1 MDRKIMLGRMRKSPQ
16 FIVGSILVFIL
27 LIVALTSKYIAP
39 CDPNAVNTAIRLQP
53 PGFVDENGVKYLL
66 GTDQQGRDILSR
78 LLVGSTASIF
88 ISIVATAVVTV
99 VGTALGV
106 WAGYKGGIIDNI
118 VMRGTEVTMAVPTL
132 TLGIVIVAVFGASIP
147 NLILI
152 MVINSWNGFARI
164 AGNNVMVIKNR
175 EFVQASKAL
184 GAKSLNIMWKQIF
197 PNITTPLIIQA
208 SGSFGSIILVESSLS
223 YLYLGIQAPQP
234 SWGNMIADCRNF
246 LPVAP
251 WTVIAP
257 GVALMIAVLGFNL
270 LGDGLRDILDPKQR
284 R

>member
-1 MDRKIMLGRMRKSPQ
+1 MDKKIMLKRMRRSPQ
-16 FIVGSILVFIL
+16 FIVGSILVLFLLFIAVFAKL
-27 LIVALTSKYIAP
+27 LAP
-39 CDPNAVNTAIRLQP
+39 CDPNAVNTALRLKP
-53 PGFVDENGVKYLL
+53 PGFANDGVTYLL
-66 GTDQQGRDILSR
+66 GTDHQGRDILSR
-78 LLVGSTASIF
+78 LLVGSSASIF
-88 ISIVATAVVTV
+88 ISIVATVSVTI
-99 VGTALGV
+99 VGTSLGI
-106 WAGYKGGIIDNI
+106 WAGYKGGLVDNI
-118 VMRGTEVTMAVPTL
+118 VMRATEVTMAVPTL

-152 MVINSWNGFARI
+152 MVINTWNGFARI
-164 AGNNVMVIKNR
+164 ARNNVMVIKNR
-175 EFVQASKAL
+175 EFVQASKVL
-184 GAKSLNIMWKQIF
+184 GAKSFTIMWKQIF

-257 GVALMIAVLGFNL
+257 GMALMIAVLGFNL

>member
-1 MDRKIMLGRMRKSPQ
+1 MDKKIMLRRMRRSPQ
-16 FIVGSILVFIL
+16 FVVGSILVVFLLFI
-27 LIVALTSKYIAP
+27 ALFSEYLAP
-39 CDPNAVNTAIRLQP
+39 CDPNAVNTAIRLKP
-53 PGFVDENGVKYLL
+53 PGFTDNGITYYL

-78 LLVGSTASIF
+78 LLVGSSASIF
-88 ISIVATAVVTV
+88 ISITATIAVTI
-99 VGTALGV
+99 VGTSLGI

-152 MVINSWNGFARI
+152 MVVNAWNGFARI
-164 AGNNVMVIKNR
+164 ARNNVMVIKNR
-175 EFVQASKAL
+175 EFVQASKVL
-184 GAKSLNIMWKQIF
+184 GAKSFTIMWKQIF

-208 SGSFGSIILVESSLS
+208 SGQFGSIILVESSLS

-257 GVALMIAVLGFNL
+257 GVALMIAVLGFKL
-270 LGDGLRDILDPKQR
+270 LGDGLRDVLDPKQR

>member
-1 MDRKIMLGRMRKSPQ
+1 MDKKIMLKRMRRSPQ
-16 FIVGSILVFIL
+16 FIVGSILVLFLLFIAVFAKL
-27 LIVALTSKYIAP
+27 LAP
-39 CDPNAVNTAIRLQP
+39 CDPNAVNTALRLKP
-53 PGFVDENGVKYLL
+53 PGFANGGVTYLL
-66 GTDQQGRDILSR
+66 GTDHQGRDILSR
-78 LLVGSTASIF
+78 LLVGSSASIF
-88 ISIVATAVVTV
+88 ISIVATVSVTI
-99 VGTALGV
+99 VGTSLGI
-106 WAGYKGGIIDNI
+106 WAGYKGGLVDNI
-118 VMRGTEVTMAVPTL
+118 VMRATEVTMAVPTL

-152 MVINSWNGFARI
+152 MVINTWNGFARI
-164 AGNNVMVIKNR
+164 ARNNVMVIKNR
-175 EFVQASKAL
+175 EFVQASKVL
-184 GAKSLNIMWKQIF
+184 GAKSFTIMWKQIF

-257 GVALMIAVLGFNL
+257 GMALMIAVLGFNL

>member
-1 MDRKIMLGRMRKSPQ
+1 MDKKIMLRRMRRSPQ
-16 FIVGSILVFIL
+16 FVVGSILVVLLLFI
-27 LIVALTSKYIAP
+27 ALFSSYIAP
-39 CDPNAVNTAIRLQP
+39 CDPNAVNTAIRLKP
-53 PGFVDENGVKYLL
+53 PGFTDNGITYYL

-78 LLVGSTASIF
+78 LLVGSSASIF
-88 ISIVATAVVTV
+88 ISITATIAVTI
-99 VGTALGV
+99 VGTSLGI

-132 TLGIVIVAVFGASIP
+132 TLGVVIVAVFGASIP

-152 MVINSWNGFARI
+152 MVVNAWNGFARI
-164 AGNNVMVIKNR
+164 ARNNVMVIKNR
-175 EFVQASKAL
+175 EFVQASKVL
-184 GAKSLNIMWKQIF
+184 GASSFTIMWKQIF

-270 LGDGLRDILDPKQR
+270 LGDGLRDVLDPKQR

>member
-1 MDRKIMLGRMRKSPQ
+1 MDKKIMLKRMRRSPQ
-16 FIVGSILVFIL
+16 FIVGSILVLFLLFIAVFAKIL
-27 LIVALTSKYIAP
+27 AP
-39 CDPNAVNTAIRLQP
+39 CDPNAVNTALRLKP
-53 PGFVDENGVKYLL
+53 PGFANGGITYLL
-66 GTDQQGRDILSR
+66 GTDHQGRDILSR
-78 LLVGSTASIF
+78 LLVGSSASIF
-88 ISIVATAVVTV
+88 ISIVATVSVTI
-99 VGTALGV
+99 VGTSLGI
-106 WAGYKGGIIDNI
+106 WAGYKGGLIDNI
-118 VMRGTEVTMAVPTL
+118 VMRASEVTMAVPTL

-152 MVINSWNGFARI
+152 MVINTWNGFARI
-164 AGNNVMVIKNR
+164 ARNNVMVIKNR
-175 EFVQASKAL
+175 EFVQASKVL
-184 GAKSLNIMWKQIF
+184 GAKSFTIMWKQIF

-257 GVALMIAVLGFNL
+257 GMALMIAVLGFNL

>member
-1 MDRKIMLGRMRKSPQ
+1 MDKKILLRRMRRSPQ
-16 FIVGSILVFIL
+16 FVVGSILVAIL
-27 LIVALTSKYIAP
+27 LFVALFAKYIAP
-39 CDPNAVNTAIRLQP
+39 YDPNVVNTAIRLKP
-53 PGFVDENGVKYLL
+53 PGFVDQGMTYYL

-78 LLVGSTASIF
+78 LLIGSSASIF
-88 ISIVATAVVTV
+88 ISIVATVAVTII
-99 VGTALGV
+99 GTSLGI

-118 VMRGTEVTMAVPTL
+118 VMRATEVTMAVPTL

-152 MVINSWNGFARI
+152 MVVNSWNGFARI
-164 AGNNVMVIKNR
+164 ARNNVMVIKNR
-175 EFVQASKAL
+175 EFVQASKVL
-184 GAKSLNIMWKQIF
+184 GAKSFNIMWKQIF

-270 LGDGLRDILDPKQR
+270 LGDGLRDVLDPKQR

>member
-1 MDRKIMLGRMRKSPQ
+1 MDKKILLRRMRRSPQ
-16 FIVGSILVFIL
+16 FVVGGILVVFLLFI
-27 LIVALTSKYIAP
+27 ALFAKWIAP
-39 CDPNAVNTAIRLQP
+39 NDPNVVNTMIRLKP
-53 PGFVDENGVKYLL
+53 PGFVDNGVTYYL

-78 LLVGSTASIF
+78 LLVGSSASIF
-88 ISIVATAVVTV
+88 IYIVATVAVTII
-99 VGTALGV
+99 GTSLGI

-118 VMRGTEVTMAVPTL
+118 IMRATEVTMAVPTL

-152 MVINSWNGFARI
+152 MVVNSWNGFARI
-164 AGNNVMVIKNR
+164 ARNNVMVIKNR
-175 EFVQASKAL
+175 EFVQASKVL
-184 GAKSLNIMWKQIF
+184 GAKSFNIMWKQIF

-270 LGDGLRDILDPKQR
+270 LGDGLRDVLDPKQR

>member
-1 MDRKIMLGRMRKSPQ
+1 MDKKIMLRRMRRSPQ
-16 FIVGSILVFIL
+16 FVVGSILVVFL
-27 LIVALTSKYIAP
+27 LFVALFAKYIAP
-39 CDPNAVNTAIRLQP
+39 CDPNIVNTIIRLKP
-53 PGFVDENGVKYLL
+53 PGFTDNGVTYYL

-78 LLVGSTASIF
+78 LLVGSSASIF
-88 ISIVATAVVTV
+88 ISVVATAAVTII
-99 VGTALGV
+99 GTSLGV

-118 VMRGTEVTMAVPTL
+118 VMRSTEVTMAVPTL

-152 MVINSWNGFARI
+152 MVVNSWNGFARI
-164 AGNNVMVIKNR
+164 ARNNVMVIKNR
-175 EFVQASKAL
+175 EFVQASRVL

-208 SGSFGSIILVESSLS
+208 SGSFGTIILVESSLS

-257 GVALMIAVLGFNL
+257 GVALMVAVLGFNL
-270 LGDGLRDILDPKQR
+270 LGDGLRDVLDPKQR

>member
-1 MDRKIMLGRMRKSPQ
+1 MDKKIMLRRMRRSPQ
-16 FIVGSILVFIL
+16 FVVGSILVIFL
-27 LIVALTSKYIAP
+27 LFVALFAKYIAP
-39 CDPNAVNTAIRLQP
+39 CDPNMVNTIIRLKP
-53 PGFVDENGVKYLL
+53 PGFTDNGITYYL

-78 LLVGSTASIF
+78 LLVGSSASIF
-88 ISIVATAVVTV
+88 ISVVATVAVTI
-99 VGTALGV
+99 VGTSLGV

-118 VMRGTEVTMAVPTL
+118 VMRSTEVTMAVPTL

-152 MVINSWNGFARI
+152 MVVNSWNGFARI
-164 AGNNVMVIKNR
+164 ARNNVMVIKNR
-175 EFVQASKAL
+175 EFVQASRVL
-184 GAKSLNIMWKQIF
+184 GAKSFNIMWKQIF

-257 GVALMIAVLGFNL
+257 GVALMVAVLGFNL
-270 LGDGLRDILDPKQR
+270 LGDGLRDVLDPKQR

>member
-1 MDRKIMLGRMRKSPQ
+1 
-16 FIVGSILVFIL
+16 
-27 LIVALTSKYIAP
+27 
-39 CDPNAVNTAIRLQP
+39 
-53 PGFVDENGVKYLL
+53 
-66 GTDQQGRDILSR
+66 
-78 LLVGSTASIF
+78 
-88 ISIVATAVVTV
+88 
-99 VGTALGV
+99 
-106 WAGYKGGIIDNI
+106 
-118 VMRGTEVTMAVPTL
+118 
-132 TLGIVIVAVFGASIP
+132 
-147 NLILI
+147 
-152 MVINSWNGFARI
+152 
-164 AGNNVMVIKNR
+164 MVIKNR

-184 GAKSLNIMWKQIF
+184 GSKSLNIMWKQIF

>member
-1 MDRKIMLGRMRKSPQ
+1 MDKKIMIRRMRRSPQ
-16 FIVGSILVFIL
+16 FVVGSILVVVL
-27 LIVALTSKYIAP
+27 LVVALFAKYIAP
-39 CDPNAVNTAIRLQP
+39 CDPNAVNTAIRLKP
-53 PGFVDENGVKYLL
+53 PGFVDGGIKYYL

-78 LLVGSTASIF
+78 LLVGSSASIF
-88 ISIVATAVVTV
+88 ISIVATVAVTII
-99 VGTALGV
+99 GTFLGI

-118 VMRGTEVTMAVPTL
+118 VMRATEVTMAVPTL

-152 MVINSWNGFARI
+152 MVVNSWNGFARI
-164 AGNNVMVIKNR
+164 ARNNVMVIKNR
-175 EFVQASKAL
+175 EFVQASKVL

-270 LGDGLRDILDPKQR
+270 LGDGLRDVLDPKQR

>member
-1 MDRKIMLGRMRKSPQ
+1 MDKKIMLKRMRRSPQ
-16 FIVGSILVFIL
+16 FIVGSILVLFLLFIAVFAKL
-27 LIVALTSKYIAP
+27 LAP
-39 CDPNAVNTAIRLQP
+39 CDPNAVNTALRLKP
-53 PGFVDENGVKYLL
+53 PGFANAGVTYLL
-66 GTDQQGRDILSR
+66 GTDHQGRDILSR
-78 LLVGSTASIF
+78 LLVGSSASIF
-88 ISIVATAVVTV
+88 ISIVATVSVTV
-99 VGTALGV
+99 VGTSLGI
-106 WAGYKGGIIDNI
+106 WAGYKGGLIDNI
-118 VMRGTEVTMAVPTL
+118 VMRATEVTMAVPTL

-152 MVINSWNGFARI
+152 MVINTWNGFARI
-164 AGNNVMVIKNR
+164 ARNNVMVIKNR
-175 EFVQASKAL
+175 EFVQASKVL
-184 GAKSLNIMWKQIF
+184 GAKSFTIMWKQIF

-257 GVALMIAVLGFNL
+257 GMALMIAVLGFNL

>member
-1 MDRKIMLGRMRKSPQ
+1 M
-16 FIVGSILVFIL
+16 
-27 LIVALTSKYIAP
+27 
-39 CDPNAVNTAIRLQP
+39 
-53 PGFVDENGVKYLL
+53 
-66 GTDQQGRDILSR
+66 
-78 LLVGSTASIF
+78 
-88 ISIVATAVVTV
+88 
-99 VGTALGV
+99 
-106 WAGYKGGIIDNI
+106 
-118 VMRGTEVTMAVPTL
+118 
-132 TLGIVIVAVFGASIP
+132 GASIP

-164 AGNNVMVIKNR
+164 ARNNVMVIKNR

>member
-1 MDRKIMLGRMRKSPQ
+1 MRRSPQ
-16 FIVGSILVFIL
+16 FVVGGILVVFLLFI
-27 LIVALTSKYIAP
+27 ALFAKWIAP
-39 CDPNAVNTAIRLQP
+39 NDPNVVNTMIRLKP
-53 PGFVDENGVKYLL
+53 PGFVDNGVTYYL

-78 LLVGSTASIF
+78 LLVGSSASIF
-88 ISIVATAVVTV
+88 ISIVATVAVTII
-99 VGTALGV
+99 GTSLGI

-118 VMRGTEVTMAVPTL
+118 IMRATEVTMAVPTL

-152 MVINSWNGFARI
+152 MVVNSWNGFARI
-164 AGNNVMVIKNR
+164 ARNNVMVIKNR
-175 EFVQASKAL
+175 EFVQASKVL
-184 GAKSLNIMWKQIF
+184 GAKSFNIMWKQIF

-270 LGDGLRDILDPKQR
+270 LGDGLRDVLDPKQR

>member
-1 MDRKIMLGRMRKSPQ
+1 MDKKIMLKRMRRSPQ
-16 FIVGSILVFIL
+16 FIVGSILVLFLLFIAVFAKL
-27 LIVALTSKYIAP
+27 LAP
-39 CDPNAVNTAIRLQP
+39 CDPNAVNTALRLKP
-53 PGFVDENGVKYLL
+53 PGFANGGVTYLL
-66 GTDQQGRDILSR
+66 GTDHQGRDILSR
-78 LLVGSTASIF
+78 LLVGSSASIF
-88 ISIVATAVVTV
+88 ISIVATVSVTI
-99 VGTALGV
+99 VGTSLGI
-106 WAGYKGGIIDNI
+106 WAGYKGGLVDNI
-118 VMRGTEVTMAVPTL
+118 VMRATEVTMAVPTL

-152 MVINSWNGFARI
+152 MVINTWNGFARI
-164 AGNNVMVIKNR
+164 ARNNVMVIKNR
-175 EFVQASKAL
+175 EFVQASKVL
-184 GAKSLNIMWKQIF
+184 GAKSFTIMWKQIF

-257 GVALMIAVLGFNL
+257 GMALMIAVLGITL
-270 LGDGLRDILDPKQR
+270 IGDGLRDILDPKQR

>member
-1 MDRKIMLGRMRKSPQ
+1 
-16 FIVGSILVFIL
+16 
-27 LIVALTSKYIAP
+27 
-39 CDPNAVNTAIRLQP
+39 
-53 PGFVDENGVKYLL
+53 
-66 GTDQQGRDILSR
+66 
-78 LLVGSTASIF
+78 
-88 ISIVATAVVTV
+88 
-99 VGTALGV
+99 
-106 WAGYKGGIIDNI
+106 
-118 VMRGTEVTMAVPTL
+118 
-132 TLGIVIVAVFGASIP
+132 
-147 NLILI
+147 
-152 MVINSWNGFARI
+152 
-164 AGNNVMVIKNR
+164 
-175 EFVQASKAL
+175 
-184 GAKSLNIMWKQIF
+184 MWKQIF

>member
-1 MDRKIMLGRMRKSPQ
+1 MDKKIMLRRMRRSPH
-16 FIVGSILVFIL
+16 FVVGGILVIFL
-27 LIVALTSKYIAP
+27 LFVAVFAKYLAP
-39 CDPNAVNTAIRLQP
+39 CDPNAVNTAIRLKP
-53 PGFVDENGVKYLL
+53 PGFTDNGITYIL
-66 GTDQQGRDILSR
+66 GTDHQGRDILSR
-78 LLVGSTASIF
+78 LLVGSSASIF
-88 ISIVATAVVTV
+88 ISIVATVAVTI

-106 WAGYKGGIIDNI
+106 WAGYRGGVIDNI
-118 VMRGTEVTMAVPTL
+118 VMRATEVTMAVPTL

-152 MVINSWNGFARI
+152 MVVNSWNGFARI
-164 AGNNVMVIKNR
+164 ARNNVMVIKNR
-175 EFVQASKAL
+175 EFVQASKVL
-184 GAKSLNIMWKQIF
+184 GAKSFTIMWKQIF

-257 GVALMIAVLGFNL
+257 GVALMLAVLGFNL
-270 LGDGLRDILDPKQR
+270 LGDGLRDVLAPKQR
-284 R
+284 HR